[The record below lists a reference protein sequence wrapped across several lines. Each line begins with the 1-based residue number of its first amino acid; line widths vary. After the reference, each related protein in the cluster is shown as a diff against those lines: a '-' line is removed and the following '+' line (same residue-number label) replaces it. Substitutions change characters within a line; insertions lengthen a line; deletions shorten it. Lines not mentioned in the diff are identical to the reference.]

1 MTSLKSQVSLEVPV
15 AAPEVYA
22 VLADG
27 WSYSSWVVGNAHIRD
42 VDPGWPAPGT
52 RIHHSVGAWPVHIS
66 DTTVV
71 RESVPDRLIDL
82 EAKLWLLGTA
92 RVRIS
97 LEPLSASSTRVVME
111 EGAMSGPGR
120 LMPDAVQAFL
130 LRFRNTEALSRLAD
144 LAVGRA
150 KAH

>member
-1 MTSLKSQVSLEVPV
+1 MTSLKSEVSLEVPV
-15 AAPEVYA
+15 GAPAIYA

-42 VDPGWPAPGT
+42 VDPEWPAPGS
-52 RIHHSVGAWPVHIS
+52 RIHHSVGAWPVNIS

-71 RESVPDRLIDL
+71 RDSVPDRLIDL

-97 LEPLSASSTRVVME
+97 LEPLSGSSTRVVMQ
-111 EGAMSGPGR
+111 EGALSGPGR
-120 LMPDAVQAFL
+120 LMPDILQRL
-130 LRFRNTEALSRLAD
+130 LLGPRNAEALSRLAD
-144 LAVGRA
+144 FAVGRA
-150 KAH
+150 RQP